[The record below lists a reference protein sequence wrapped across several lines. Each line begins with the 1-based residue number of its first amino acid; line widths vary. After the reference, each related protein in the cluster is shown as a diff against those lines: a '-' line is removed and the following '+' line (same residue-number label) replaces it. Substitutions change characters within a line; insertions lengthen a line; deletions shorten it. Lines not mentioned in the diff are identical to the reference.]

1 MAGSTN
7 ILASY
12 QIPAASTATTFLNST
27 GAGGHGTNCSISTVT
42 ATNDKATLISS
53 QSIAQ
58 LGITKTSGKWY
69 MEYKLSMS
77 SNATTYYA
85 VGCSNV
91 DDVGNGQYGAHSYE
105 YAWGQDGGTRVLYVA
120 AAPTYGYG
128 TLPANGDI
136 IMVAI
141 DITNLKIYYGLN
153 GTWFNSGNPATG
165 TNPASSISGSTFWF
179 GVGMGI
185 YSGGSNG
192 FQIMVTPTYTIPTG
206 FSQP

>member
-1 MAGSTN
+1 MSFLIAKK
-7 ILASY
+7 
-12 QIPAASTATTFLNST
+12 AAAVATATTFLNST
-27 GAGGHGTNCSISTVT
+27 GAGGHGTNCSISTV
-42 ATNDKATLISS
+42 AVTNDKVTLISS

-105 YAWGQDGGTRVLYVA
+105 YAWGQDGGTRVIYVA
-120 AAPTYGYG
+120 ATPTYGFG

-141 DITNLKIYYGLN
+141 DIGALKIWYGLN
-153 GTWFNSGNPATG
+153 GTWFASGNPSAG
-165 TNPASSISGSTFWF
+165 TNASSVISGSTIWF
-179 GVGMGI
+179 GVGVGM
-185 YSGGSNG
+185 YTGGTNA
-192 FQIMVTPTYTIPTG
+192 FQILATPTYTIPTG